1 MALKKTTTLK
11 NNFGDDVT
19 FIDAYIKIEKLDGNK
34 EQIGINVSFYRKL
47 NEQIIDNKN
56 YLFTPLLEGKNFI
69 AQAYEHLKTLPDF
82 AGAVDC

>member
-19 FIDAYIKIEKLDGNK
+19 FIDAYIKIEKLAGNK